1 MRKTDGGPNSP
12 NLNAFI
18 RLVLIESS
26 SQRRSKSFDPR
37 ALIDNTP
44 AFAHGTA
51 IMLKRHSS
59 LRQDAEVRTVS

>member
-26 SQRRSKSFDPR
+26 SQRSSKSF
-37 ALIDNTP
+37 
-44 AFAHGTA
+44 
-51 IMLKRHSS
+51 
-59 LRQDAEVRTVS
+59 